1 MSQIK
6 SSTLHGRHAK
16 TLCPLNWTWSAER
29 SSQMVAVVPAKHNSK
44 MQSIHY
50 SYAQPCGPCGVQW
63 RSGIMAR
70 SRHAPLLLTYLIL
83 FLQVIRN
90 WIYLLLWSGHYGT
103 GKTTYTWASQ
113 HYPPIRW
120 LSLPMNAWLSP
131 SLVPDVFTLCTTPNS
146 NLDYTRD
153 TWFQDQ
159 LWWATFAED
168 EPVGIGAVIRNNVGL
183 VMVSFTQQ
191 IPMIA
196 SVIEVEVLAAM
207 RALELALELGFD
219 NVILEGD
226 SEILLKYLKSSGS
239 NRYSLPYLPFLQD

>member
-103 GKTTYTWASQ
+103 GETTYTLASQ
-113 HYPPIRW
+113 HNLYLGKPTLPLDKVIEFAHECLTESVTSTRCLHTLHNAQQQLGLHQRHMVSRSTLMGHICRGWTCWNRGSDPQQRRSGYGLIYPTNPHASISYWSR
-120 LSLPMNAWLSP
+120 SLGSNESFGA
-131 SLVPDVFTLCTTPNS
+131 CT
-146 NLDYTRD
+146 R
-153 TWFQDQ
+153 TWF
-159 LWWATFAED
+159 W
-168 EPVGIGAVIRNNVGL
+168 
-183 VMVSFTQQ
+183 
-191 IPMIA
+191 
-196 SVIEVEVLAAM
+196 
-207 RALELALELGFD
+207 
-219 NVILEGD
+219 
-226 SEILLKYLKSSGS
+226 
-239 NRYSLPYLPFLQD
+239 